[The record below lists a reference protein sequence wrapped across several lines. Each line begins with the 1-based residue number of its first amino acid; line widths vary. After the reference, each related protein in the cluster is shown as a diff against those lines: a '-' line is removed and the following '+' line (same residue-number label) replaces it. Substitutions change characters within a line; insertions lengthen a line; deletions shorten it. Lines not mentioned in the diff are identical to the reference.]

1 MWDLELWTPNELCRL
16 LGEDPHPLTGR
27 CRHFWGH
34 RWDADSLTDFKM
46 CPYHSYCVGACT
58 AEGYGAVAAGHLL
71 CVSLCDLCCP
81 LLTHIEYTSSCVFVG
96 AGARTAEGYGASA
109 AGHMLSV
116 SVGDLL
122 PRDASSEGAGRSAC
136 QVQQTDRH
144 AGDWRRCQRRQHD
157 QEYVCV
163 C

>member
-1 MWDLELWTPNELCRL
+1 MWDLELWTPKELCRL

-46 CPYHSYCVGACT
+46 CPYHSYCVGA
-58 AEGYGAVAAGHLL
+58 
-71 CVSLCDLCCP
+71 
-81 LLTHIEYTSSCVFVG
+81 
-96 AGARTAEGYGASA
+96 RTAEGYGATA

-122 PRDASSEGAGRSAC
+122 PRDASSEGAGRSAR

-144 AGDWRRCQRRQHD
+144 AGDWRRRQRRQHD